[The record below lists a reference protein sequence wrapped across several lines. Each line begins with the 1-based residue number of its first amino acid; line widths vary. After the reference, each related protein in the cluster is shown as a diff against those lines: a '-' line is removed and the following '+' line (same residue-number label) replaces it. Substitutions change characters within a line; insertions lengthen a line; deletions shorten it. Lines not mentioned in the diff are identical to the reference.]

1 MRAISS
7 AMPRAVARAS
17 TMLATKR
24 GGGASR
30 GLTTTVPTTARA
42 TTTTTTTTMALKR
55 RGVDAFGAR
64 AMGSSSSSSSHVT
77 RAVTEAEQSE
87 GILPKRE
94 PEDDGEGDEKEFD
107 IFRDS
112 ALRYRGYANE
122 VGEAFV
128 AWVPAWGVPATYGV
142 AATYVLMDTVDKGLK
157 RWKKAEGEEDQ
168 AKQAA
173 TVALDTVTW
182 QMLASVFWPGS
193 FIRVVVATTNWALAK
208 ADVSAFDQLA
218 AQGLDVERL
227 LPTLMGLAA
236 IPVIVKPIDHTIDAA
251 ADLSFSKALKGE
263 MKEPQEWAV
272 GAGVIGACLALPPIL
287 FSVAG
292 AINEASGVV
301 VG

>member
-1 MRAISS
+1 MATVSS
-7 AMPRAVARAS
+7 AVPRTVARAS

-24 GGGASR
+24 CATAVVPRAASVVTMKTTMAASTMRVGRVKAFGGASS
-30 GLTTTVPTTARA
+30 ARA
-42 TTTTTTTTMALKR
+42 TAS
-55 RGVDAFGAR
+55 F
-64 AMGSSSSSSSHVT
+64 VT
-77 RAVTEAEQSE
+77 RAVTEAEKAD

-94 PEDDGEGDEKEFD
+94 PEDDDETDGKEFD

-112 ALRYRGYANE
+112 ALRYMGYANE
-122 VGEAFV
+122 VGESFV

-168 AKQAA
+168 AKQAV

-193 FIRVVVATTNWALAK
+193 FIRVVVATTNLALAK

-236 IPVIVKPIDHTIDAA
+236 IPFIVKPIDHTIDAA

-287 FSVAG
+287 FSLAG
-292 AINEASGVV
+292 AINDAAGVV